1 MKKFSIITLLFVVAS
16 VAILAVIFREKLGL
30 DFGREDVTTEIPAP
44 KMLFGF
50 PVDSFQVIEGVVKR
64 NQNLGEILTGFGIP
78 MAKVD
83 QLSRNSEGIFDLRKI
98 KSGQNFYFFRSPDPS
113 SRPCYLVYEN
123 SLIEYVIFDLSDS
136 LSISKVKKKV
146 RIEHKTA
153 SGTIESSLWNAMTDN
168 NLNPNLALDLSEIYA
183 WTIDFFG
190 IQKGD
195 RFRLVY
201 DEQFVDS
208 VSVGIGPVHAV
219 EFEHMGKSYYGFRF
233 YQDDKFDYFDDK
245 GESLRKAFLKAPLEY
260 RRISSY
266 FSGSRFHP
274 VLKIRRPHHGVDYAA
289 PKGTPVLTIGDGTV
303 IQKAYQ
309 GRGAGN
315 YLKINHNT
323 VYATMYMHLS
333 GFAKGIGV
341 GTRVKQGQV
350 IGYVGSTGLSTGAH
364 LDFRVFKNGTPVDP
378 LKLDM
383 PPGDPVK
390 KEYKPEFT
398 HLKDSLTVSLYSINW
413 HKD

>member
-1 MKKFSIITLLFVVAS
+1 MF
-16 VAILAVIFREKLGL
+16 GL
-30 DFGREDVTTEIPAP
+30 
-44 KMLFGF
+44 
-50 PVDSFQVIEGVVKR
+50 PVDSFRVIEGEIKPS
-64 NQNLGEILTGFGIP
+64 QNLGEILTGFGVP

-98 KSGQNFYFFRSPDPS
+98 KSGQNFYLFQSPDT
-113 SRPCYLVYEN
+113 SRRPRYLVYEN

-136 LSISKVKKKV
+136 LSISKGNKKV
-146 RIEHKTA
+146 RIAHKTA

-168 NLNPNLALDLSEIYA
+168 NLNPNLALDLAEIYA

-208 VSVGIGPVHAV
+208 ISVGIGPIHAV
-219 EFEHMGKSYYGFRF
+219 EFEHMGKTYYAFRF

-289 PKGTPVLTIGDGTV
+289 PKGTPVVSIGDGTV

-315 YLKINHNT
+315 YLRINHNS

-378 LKLDM
+378 LKMDV

-390 KEYKPEFT
+390 ENYKPDFT
-398 HLKDSLTVSLYSINW
+398 HLKDSLTVHLYSVNW
-413 HKD
+413 HKQ